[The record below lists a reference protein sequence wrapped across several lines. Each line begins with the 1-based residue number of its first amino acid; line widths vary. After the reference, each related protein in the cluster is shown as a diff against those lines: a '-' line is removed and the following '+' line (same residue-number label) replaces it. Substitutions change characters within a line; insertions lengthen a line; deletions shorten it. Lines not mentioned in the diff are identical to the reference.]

1 MLGFLD
7 KRIKVT
13 FVDKS
18 NDEILGVSK
27 MVPDQLPDSFDKPT
41 TFQFQEKEWQV
52 IKADPVNKED
62 FRFTKKLTVYLTEVG
77 FMDPQNILYTL
88 PTISNEL
95 PSTVDEKLF
104 DDFVLELHE
113 DDWRQIEFLP
123 IDILPAVQEEMAA
136 VEAILFPE
144 DETESSLGYNSIHV
158 RSKIGSRH
166 LTIPFS
172 DFSELVGVESKGTI
186 ALSGHPGFVK
196 SGFAVRSKH
205 CTYYGTLK
213 DDIILELCLQQF
225 ESVDDEFAT
234 VADKFKLLLVS
245 WCRGQITTV

>member
-27 MVPDQLPDSFDKPT
+27 MIPDQLPDSFDKPT
-41 TFQFQEKEWQV
+41 TFQFLEKEWQV

-62 FRFTKKLTVYLTEVG
+62 FRLTKKLTVYLSEVG

-88 PTISNEL
+88 PTISNEV
-95 PSTVDEKLF
+95 PSTVDTKLF

-123 IDILPAVQEEMAA
+123 IDILPAIQGEMAA

-144 DETESSLGYNSIHV
+144 DETERSFGYNSIHV

-166 LTIPFS
+166 LKIPFS
-172 DFSELVGVESKGTI
+172 DFCQLITVESKGSI
-186 ALSGHPGFVK
+186 AFSGYSGFVEN
-196 SGFAVRSKH
+196 GFAVHSNNY
-205 CTYYGTLK
+205 TYYGTLEGDVIK
-213 DDIILELCLQQF
+213 ELGLQRF
-225 ESVDDEFAT
+225 ESVDDEFAL
-234 VADKFKLLLVS
+234 VADKFELLLVS